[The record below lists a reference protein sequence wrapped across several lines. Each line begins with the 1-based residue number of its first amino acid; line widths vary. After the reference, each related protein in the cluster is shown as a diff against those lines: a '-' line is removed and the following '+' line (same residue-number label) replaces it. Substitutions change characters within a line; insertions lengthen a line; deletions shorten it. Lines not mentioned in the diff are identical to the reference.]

1 MEKLIMEI
9 IASILAIVSVYLYG
23 NKSMKAPVFGMLA
36 QIYWTYFC
44 YTLGMYGLLILCVV
58 MFVIHVRNYFKW
70 KREKN
75 YYKTL

>member
-1 MEKLIMEI
+1 MEKLVMEI
-9 IASILAIVSVYLYG
+9 IASAMAIISVYLYG
-23 NKSMKAPVFGMLA
+23 NKSMKAPCFGMLA

-44 YTLGMYGLLILCVV
+44 YTLELFGLLILCVV
-58 MFVIHVRNYFKW
+58 MFTIHVRNYSKW

>member
-1 MEKLIMEI
+1 MEKLVMEI
-9 IASILAIVSVYLYG
+9 IASILAIVSVYKYG
-23 NKSMKAPVFGMLA
+23 NKCTTAPCFGMLA

-44 YTLGMYGLLILCVV
+44 YILGMYGLLILCVV
-58 MFVIHVRNYFKW
+58 MFAIHVRNYFKW